1 MSKLKIIPYTEYTS
15 QQKQILTNHF
25 ITKTD
30 NSKKEF
36 EAFVSDFYKTLPLSK
51 GEQPYIDP
59 KHSYNAIVK
68 KGVIF
73 DTHRTMWDLN
83 TKDNLVTHFLSQ
95 PDFYIDSKSLHRLNF
110 VHPNWKHQNNK
121 GENALMLLAQRGELS
136 QLETVAKDFNLDF
149 NAKNRDDK
157 YFTHFLFTVPILK
170 EKPLNIEASRVL
182 IKAVTYFQKIDKF
195 LEQNPTHLDISP
207 ARLQRIVKEW
217 SEAWESF
224 LNINS
229 QNEKPLPS
237 DAINYSKSY
246 WEKVQNKI
254 DKIQFVRNLEDKM
267 PLKKNKFLG
276 IKI

>member
-1 MSKLKIIPYTEYTS
+1 MNKIKIISYTEYTA
-15 QQKQILTNHF
+15 QQKQIFTNHF
-25 ITKTD
+25 ITKND

-36 EAFVSDFYKTLPLSK
+36 EDFVSAFYKTLPLPK
-51 GEQPYIDP
+51 DDQPYIDP

-73 DTHRTMWDLN
+73 DTHRTLWDLN

-95 PDFYIDSKSLHRLNF
+95 PNFYIDSKSLHRLNF
-110 VHPNWKHQNNK
+110 VHPNWNHQNNK

-170 EKPLNIEASRVL
+170 EKPLNMEGSRVL

-195 LEQNPTHLDISP
+195 LAQNPTHLDISP
-207 ARLQRIVKEW
+207 ARLQRIAKEW
-217 SEAWESF
+217 NEAWEAF
-224 LNINS
+224 LTINS
-229 QNEKPLPS
+229 QNEKPLLI

-254 DKIQFVRNLEDKM
+254 DKIQFVRNLEDNM
-267 PLKKNKFLG
+267 PLKKTKFLG